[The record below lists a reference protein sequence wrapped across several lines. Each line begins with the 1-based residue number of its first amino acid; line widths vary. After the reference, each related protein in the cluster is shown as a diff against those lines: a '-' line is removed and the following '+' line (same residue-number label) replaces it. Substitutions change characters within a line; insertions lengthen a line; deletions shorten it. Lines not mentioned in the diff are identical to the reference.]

1 MSETLYDTVKRM
13 RLDARKAKNTVAAT
27 VLGVLIGELDKA
39 SEKARS
45 QSKDFTDTDT
55 IGFVKKLIQSNNET
69 LKHRVYP
76 ALIEENEILEGLL
89 PKQLSEDQ
97 IRTIIATNEL
107 SGVPAVMQFLGSNYP
122 GQFDRALAA
131 SIARS

>member
-13 RLDARKAKNTVAAT
+13 RLDARKAKNTVSAT
-27 VLGVLIGELDKA
+27 VLGVLLGELDKA
-39 SEKARS
+39 SEKARG

-55 IGFVKKLIQSNNET
+55 IGFVKKLIQSNNDS
-69 LKHRVYP
+69 LKHRLQLS
-76 ALIEENEILEGLL
+76 LIEENEILETLL
-89 PKQLSEDQ
+89 PKQLTEEQLRS
-97 IRTIIATNEL
+97 IIAKNEL

>member
-1 MSETLYDTVKRM
+1 MSDTLYDTVKRM

-55 IGFVKKLIQSNNET
+55 IAMVKKLIQSNNDT

-76 ALIEENEILEGLL
+76 ALIEENEILETLL

-97 IRTIIATNEL
+97 LRTIIATNEL

>member
-45 QSKDFTDTDT
+45 QSREFTDTDT

>member
-55 IGFVKKLIQSNNET
+55 IAMVKKLIHSNNDT

-76 ALIEENEILEGLL
+76 ALIEENEILETLL

-97 IRTIIATNEL
+97 LRTIIATNEL

>member
-1 MSETLYDTVKRM
+1 MSDTLYDTVKRM

-55 IGFVKKLIQSNNET
+55 IAMVKKLIHSNNDT

-76 ALIEENEILEGLL
+76 ALIEENEILETLL

-97 IRTIIATNEL
+97 LRTIIATNEL

>member
-45 QSKDFTDTDT
+45 QSREFTDTDV
-55 IGFVKKLIQSNNET
+55 IGFVKKLIQSNNDT
-69 LKHRVYP
+69 LKHRLYP
-76 ALIEENEILEGLL
+76 ALIEENEILESLL
-89 PKQLSEDQ
+89 PVQLTELE
-97 IRTIIATNEL
+97 IRSIICENDL

-122 GQFDRALAA
+122 GQFDRALAS

>member
-45 QSKDFTDTDT
+45 QSKEFTDTDT

>member
-1 MSETLYDTVKRM
+1 MSLYDKVKTM
-13 RLDARKAKNTVAAT
+13 RLDARKAKNTVTAT
-27 VLGVLIGELDKA
+27 VLGVLLGELDKA

-55 IGFVKKLIQSNNET
+55 IGFVKKLIQSNT
-69 LKHRVYP
+69 DSLKHRAQP
-76 ALIEENEILEGLL
+76 TLIEENEVLETLL
-89 PKQLSEDQ
+89 PKQLTEDQ
-97 IRTIIATNEL
+97 IRSIIATNEL